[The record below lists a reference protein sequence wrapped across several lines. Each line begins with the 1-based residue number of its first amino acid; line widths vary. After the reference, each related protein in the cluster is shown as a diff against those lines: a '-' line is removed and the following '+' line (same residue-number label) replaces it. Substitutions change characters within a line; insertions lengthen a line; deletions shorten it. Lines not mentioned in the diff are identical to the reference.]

1 MEIDDSVTVR
11 VDFAEPG
18 HRVYVTV
25 CFPKRGSGDPQ
36 IKAGAAGTN
45 TDTDTGEEGA
55 YSQTQTQAP
64 APRPSRVF
72 IHLGR
77 PGSDERSFA
86 EAIAELLTL
95 YLEEGGSPAKAAAAL
110 HHIKGK
116 TQGIHRSRRV
126 ESVPDAIAT
135 ALEEAVAWHGASGG
149 GGEGERGGSR
159 GLQSADTQTDA
170 PSMGKP

>member
-36 IKAGAAGTN
+36 IKAGAAG
-45 TDTDTGEEGA
+45 TDTGEEGA